1 MCMFK
6 YVKEEY
12 RDKLRVERERNSY
25 KVYFDLSSYMNSM
38 PFPFIEK
45 VEILF
50 PDRIEEMDYLEDEE
64 SYNQLTCRIIQ
75 DSIEEV
81 LKNSNFESGRIT
93 ADELS
98 VVMTVSGGLGYIE
111 AWNSEWGGVRFVKE
125 QQ

>member
-1 MCMFK
+1 MSMFK

-12 RDKLRVERERNSY
+12 WDKLRVERDRNSY
-25 KVYFDLSSYMNSM
+25 KVYFDLSSYMKSM

-50 PDRIEEMDYLEDEE
+50 PDRIEERDYLEDEK
-64 SYNQLTCRIIQ
+64 SYNQLACRIIQ
-75 DSIEEV
+75 DSIEVV
-81 LKNSNFESGRIT
+81 LTKSDFESGRIT

-125 QQ
+125 Q